1 MGKIK
6 MVTRLN
12 GTVVFLPK
20 SISFLIH
27 ATAVL
32 RNGIWNFILSST
44 VAHRNCSNKYN
55 FQKIRL

>member
-1 MGKIK
+1 

-12 GTVVFLPK
+12 GTAVFLPN
-20 SISFLIH
+20 SVPFLIH

-32 RNGIWNFILSST
+32 RNGIRNFIFSST
-44 VAHRNCSNKYN
+44 VAHSNCSNKHN